1 MFFYMYRNI
10 PNEMFLTY
18 TISQKW
24 STDNIFVKIIIQ
36 LVWIVKLLI
45 CAIMLLVWVSHA
57 VWQDF
62 EQLIDISTKCV
73 VWQCNQDGGVPGD
86 AMTAKADRT
95 EFSIES
101 SNHLLCEYYA
111 LIAKTKGNS
120 TLSGWISLQMATF
133 SVWQAYRY
141 CWNWF

>member
-57 VWQDF
+57 VWKDF

-73 VWQCNQDGGVPGD
+73 VWQCNQDGGVAGD
-86 AMTAKADRT
+86 AMTAKADPSLY
-95 EFSIES
+95 FPWKVQI
-101 SNHLLCEYYA
+101 
-111 LIAKTKGNS
+111 
-120 TLSGWISLQMATF
+120 ISCVNIMH
-133 SVWQAYRY
+133 
-141 CWNWF
+141 